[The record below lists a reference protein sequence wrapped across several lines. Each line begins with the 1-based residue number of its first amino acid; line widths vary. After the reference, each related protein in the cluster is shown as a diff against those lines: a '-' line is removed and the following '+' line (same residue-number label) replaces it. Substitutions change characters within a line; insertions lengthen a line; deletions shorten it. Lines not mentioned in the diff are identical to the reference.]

1 MPVLLIGRKKQKN
14 NNKLAR
20 KNASDLAINFINDG
34 FTVIID
40 DVVRQKWVEEWKN
53 NLKGINIYFVLLQ
66 PSIIVAKL
74 RNKERTKWT
83 VDEEVITHQQA

>member
-40 DVVRQKWVEEWKN
+40 DVVRQK
-53 NLKGINIYFVLLQ
+53 
-66 PSIIVAKL
+66 
-74 RNKERTKWT
+74 
-83 VDEEVITHQQA
+83 